1 MEQKKVLGIY
11 PVHHINDDD
20 YYTAPLTDQNLEAL
34 LNADYSVP
42 SLVVLYDEEN
52 DPIAIKTTEIEGFR
66 VEYSD
71 EDDDTDEETDELL
84 VPLSSH
90 SSRGGIILGETKLS
104 DGDIKLNDY
113 VKADKPEEKERG
125 FFHKK

>member
-1 MEQKKVLGIY
+1 M
-11 PVHHINDDD
+11 
-20 YYTAPLTDQNLEAL
+20 
-34 LNADYSVP
+34 NADYSVP

-71 EDDDTDEETDELL
+71 EDTDEETEELPA
-84 VPLSSH
+84 PLSSH
-90 SSRGGIILGETKLS
+90 SSRGGIILGETKSS

-113 VKADKPEEKERG
+113 VKADKPEEEKRG
-125 FFHKK
+125 LFHKK